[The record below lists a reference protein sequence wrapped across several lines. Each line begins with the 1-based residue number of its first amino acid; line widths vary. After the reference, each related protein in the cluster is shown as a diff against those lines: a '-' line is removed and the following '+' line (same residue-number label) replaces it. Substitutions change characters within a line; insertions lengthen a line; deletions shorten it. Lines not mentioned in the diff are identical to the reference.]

1 MKTKRNLITVIFALT
16 ALFIFH
22 SVSIAQQDL
31 AANAADEEAVA
42 FAEDAAENADLAAE
56 EEAALAEDASAAGD
70 ENVVQEKVY
79 VFKNFIL
86 KLFKKSSGKLSL
98 QLLAPKRKPL
108 PEPKPFPCCM

>member
-1 MKTKRNLITVIFALT
+1 MKTKANLMTVLFALIT
-16 ALFIFH
+16 LFVFH
-22 SVSIAQQDL
+22 SVAIAQEDL

-56 EEAALAEDASAAGD
+56 EDASLAEDENAAGD

-86 KLFKKSSGKLSL
+86 KLIKKSSGKLSI

>member
-1 MKTKRNLITVIFALT
+1 MKTKTNLMTVLFALIT
-16 ALFIFH
+16 LFVFH
-22 SVSIAQQDL
+22 SVSIAQEDL
-31 AANAADEEAVA
+31 AVNAADEESVA
-42 FAEDAAENADLAAE
+42 FAEDADLAAE

-86 KLFKKSSGKLSL
+86 KLFKKSSGKLSM